1 MKLSAQ
7 PKRAKSANSGV
18 TRDRDR
24 DRPTTAVKSSAV
36 PSSSYYREEF
46 TNTNNSSY
54 SYPENNSRSRS
65 PPREASLNGS
75 FASNISNEMLEV
87 KINRKRAE
95 SDLQL
100 LANRI
105 ALLRLEEQR
114 AMNKVTE
121 TKMRAQE
128 ILEIKR
134 RNDEVTQMKLA
145 LSLNKDLHV
154 RAAQEKAAEDREERI
169 RKVNMSRKMTYDYK
183 KSNAEQK
190 KQESRQLEEI
200 KSKGRELSEQEKR
213 QRVEEEKRRQEYL
226 KVQRDRERME
236 REQRAQQLYQQRM
249 EEENQRRREA
259 EEMILLLENEEKD
272 LILRLKRSQ
281 DLQQQVGVYDLAAVS
296 GILSTSISCNAS
308 VRSSVG
314 ASDAFPLYFCS
325 LLC

>member
-100 LANRI
+100 LANR
-105 ALLRLEEQR
+105 
-114 AMNKVTE
+114 
-121 TKMRAQE
+121 
-128 ILEIKR
+128 
-134 RNDEVTQMKLA
+134 
-145 LSLNKDLHV
+145 
-154 RAAQEKAAEDREERI
+154 
-169 RKVNMSRKMTYDYK
+169 
-183 KSNAEQK
+183 
-190 KQESRQLEEI
+190 
-200 KSKGRELSEQEKR
+200 
-213 QRVEEEKRRQEYL
+213 
-226 KVQRDRERME
+226 
-236 REQRAQQLYQQRM
+236 
-249 EEENQRRREA
+249 
-259 EEMILLLENEEKD
+259 
-272 LILRLKRSQ
+272 
-281 DLQQQVGVYDLAAVS
+281 
-296 GILSTSISCNAS
+296 
-308 VRSSVG
+308 
-314 ASDAFPLYFCS
+314 
-325 LLC
+325 